1 MSDKPDLAALLG
13 SRICHDLISPI
24 GAIGN
29 GVELLSLQGSDGPEV
44 ALISESVAHASARIR
59 FFRLAYGAS
68 SGDQRVPRGEVTAI
82 LADLGRRGR
91 LAVDWTSATDLA
103 RRDVKLILLLIQC
116 LETVLP
122 AGGRITVAQD
132 GAKWRIEA
140 AGPRLKIDPALW
152 AVLVD
157 PAAGPEVGASEV
169 QFLLAAE
176 ELRRMQRRLTTDLGP
191 AQVRL
196 SF

>member
-29 GVELLSLQGSDGPEV
+29 GVELLSLQGRDGPEM
-44 ALISESVAHASARIR
+44 ALIAESVAHASARIR
-59 FFRLAYGAS
+59 FFRLAYGAV
-68 SGDQRVPRGEVTAI
+68 GADQRVARGEVVSI
-82 LADLGRRGR
+82 LGDMGRGGR
-91 LAVDWTSATDLA
+91 VTVGWTSAGDLA
-103 RRDVKLILLLIQC
+103 RRDVKLAFLLIQC

-122 AGGRITVAQD
+122 AGGRIAVVQD
-132 GAKWRIEA
+132 GERWSISAE
-140 AGPRLKIDPALW
+140 GPRLKVDPALW

-157 PAAGPEVGASEV
+157 PAEGGEVGAAEV

-176 ELRRMQRRLTTDLGP
+176 ELHRLRRRLTTDLGT

-196 SF
+196 AF

>member
-1 MSDKPDLAALLG
+1 MSEKPDLAALLG

-29 GVELLSLQGSDGPEV
+29 GVELLSLQGRDGPEM
-44 ALISESVAHASARIR
+44 ALIAESVAHASARIR

-68 SGDQRVPRGEVTAI
+68 GADQRVAKGEVASI
-82 LADLGRRGR
+82 LADMGRGGR
-91 LAVDWTSATDLA
+91 LAFGWTSTGDLA
-103 RRDVKLILLLIQC
+103 RRDVKLVFLLIQC

-122 AGGRITVAQD
+122 AGGRIAAVQD
-132 GAKWRIEA
+132 GERWTITAE
-140 AGPRLKIDPALW
+140 GLRLKVDPALW

-157 PAAGPEVGASEV
+157 PAEGSEVGAAEV

-176 ELRRMQRRLTTDLGP
+176 ELRRSRRRLTTDLGT
-191 AQVRL
+191 AQVQL

>member
-1 MSDKPDLAALLG
+1 MSEKPDLAALLG

-29 GVELLSLQGSDGPEV
+29 GVELLSLQGRDGPEM
-44 ALISESVAHASARIR
+44 ALIAESVAHASARIR
-59 FFRLAYGAS
+59 FFRLAYGAF
-68 SGDQRVPRGEVTAI
+68 GADQRVAKGEVASI
-82 LADLGRRGR
+82 LADMTRGGR
-91 LAVDWTSATDLA
+91 LAFGWTSAGDLA
-103 RRDVKLILLLIQC
+103 RRDVKLAFLLIQC

-122 AGGRITVAQD
+122 AGGRIAAVQD
-132 GAKWRIEA
+132 DERWTITAEGA
-140 AGPRLKIDPALW
+140 RLKVDPALW

-157 PAAGPEVGASEV
+157 PAAGPEVGAAEV

-176 ELRRMQRRLTTDLGP
+176 ELRRTRRRLTTDLGP